1 MKWKRTKKKLE
12 VELSGDFNL
21 ATVRKI
27 RNLLNAQNELSLDL
41 GSCRFVD
48 SEAIIFL
55 HEQIQK
61 HSVVRLKEPPA
72 LFYEAL
78 RILGLHDEWDL
89 KNIVVR

>member
-1 MKWKRTKKKLE
+1 MKWKRTKEKLQ

-21 ATVRKI
+21 ASVRKI
-27 RNLLNAQNELSLDL
+27 GNLLNGQSELFIDLDA
-41 GSCRFVD
+41 SRFVD

-61 HSVVRLKEPPA
+61 HRKVRLREPPD